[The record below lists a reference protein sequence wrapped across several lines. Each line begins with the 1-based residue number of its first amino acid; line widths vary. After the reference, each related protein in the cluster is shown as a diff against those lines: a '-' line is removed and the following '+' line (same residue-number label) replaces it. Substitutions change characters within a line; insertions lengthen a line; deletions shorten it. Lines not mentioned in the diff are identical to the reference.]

1 MCQNKLTTSSTCHQ
15 LVLSQQ
21 DYKMSSCKNKD
32 STIVN
37 IKKRAKFQTN
47 IQIQIPISN

>member
-21 DYKMSSCKNKD
+21 DYKMGPCKNKD
-32 STIVN
+32 STNVN
-37 IKKRAKFQTN
+37 TQRFAKSQADIQT
-47 IQIQIPISN
+47 